1 MSLDKLAK
9 GVNIMMTFVEERKGT
24 IQKLIK
30 FISEILIKLSRWFQP
45 RRR

>member
-1 MSLDKLAK
+1 MRLAKLAK
-9 GVNIMMTFVEERKGT
+9 RLNIMMTLIEERKGI
-24 IQKLIK
+24 IQKLIQ